1 MPQKS
6 IKVMQTYG
14 KITWEIL
21 KKEAYKKD
29 ITVQNFVRTII
40 IPDWLKLNN
49 IELPSPLNPES
60 PEWFKSIESEES
72 EDNIKEQPSRAITG
86 WNKKMVT
93 GLKRSEER
101 RVGKE
106 WRCRWTT

>member
-29 ITVQNFVRTII
+29 TTVQNFVRTII
-40 IPDWLKLNN
+40 IPEWLKLNN
-49 IELPSPLNPES
+49 IELPLPLNLEN
-60 PEWFKSIESEES
+60 PEWFKSIESE
-72 EDNIKEQPSRAITG
+72 DNIKEQASRASTG
-86 WNKKMVT
+86 WNKKNGDGPKT
-93 GLKRSEER
+93 L
-101 RVGKE
+101 
-106 WRCRWTT
+106 T